1 MAKILFQKTLP
12 YQMALRQFVAY
23 QNLMAER
30 ILFKSRSISAPVFG
44 A

>member
-23 QNLMAER
+23 QNPMAER
-30 ILFKSRSISAPVFG
+30 ILCNSWPTSAPVFST
-44 A
+44 